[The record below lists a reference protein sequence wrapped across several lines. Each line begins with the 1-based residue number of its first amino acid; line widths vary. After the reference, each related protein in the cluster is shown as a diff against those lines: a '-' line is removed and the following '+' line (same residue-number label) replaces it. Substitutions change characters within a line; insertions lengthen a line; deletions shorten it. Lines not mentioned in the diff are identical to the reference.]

1 MKPLIYIALG
11 ALISITCTAIA
22 TTSAQERTMVERV
35 RDGTDLLRCDLP
47 SGNDYVDAD
56 KVIGFQ
62 DGTWLFVNGHS
73 KSCHLVVR
81 K

>member
-1 MKPLIYIALG
+1 MKPLIYITLG

-35 RDGTDLLRCDLP
+35 QDGTDLLRCDLP
-47 SGNDYVDAD
+47 SGNGYVDAD
-56 KVIGFQ
+56 KVTGFN

-73 KSCHLVVR
+73 KSCNLVVR